1 MQASNRFITGIYNYC
16 DYWCERCPFTRR
28 CRNFAMGT
36 ELEKQAD
43 EQPPPDDAANAE
55 FWQHIAE
62 KVRETTLFH
71 QGDSWDDYDDDLEGV
86 DFEIDPEW
94 IEQEDAR
101 REAVRKHPLQ
111 IESLA
116 YMERASAWLKAADAD
131 LKALAHDLV
140 EAAGNRFHDGDYEEQ
155 ARQIGDFIE
164 VVGWYHTLIPPK
176 LGRALNGLLERD
188 AADGPAA
195 EILAESRQSD
205 ANGSGKVALMG
216 IERSIGAWLRLREI
230 LPAQEDAIL
239 DMLAML
245 SRMQRGIHTT
255 LPGAQA
261 FKRPGF
267 DIDPDHPDA
276 PFSDAPY
283 S

>member
-1 MQASNRFITGIYNYC
+1 MQASNRFIIGIYNYC
-16 DYWCERCPFTRR
+16 DYWCERCSFTRR

-62 KVRETTLFH
+62 KVRETTLFN
-71 QGDSWDDYDDDLEGV
+71 QGDTWDDYDDMEGV

-101 REAVRKHPLQ
+101 QQAVRKHPLHV
-111 IESLA
+111 EAFA

-155 ARQIGDFIE
+155 ARQIGDLIE
-164 VVGWYHTLIPPK
+164 VVAWYHTLIPPK

-188 AADGPAA
+188 EADGPAA

-255 LPGAQA
+255 LPGAQT

-267 DIDPDHPDA
+267 EIDPDHPDA
-276 PFSDAPY
+276 PFS
-283 S
+283 